1 MVTRDEIENLLKKL
15 NSMDETVL
23 KKLADSYFNGSI
35 FDFKNDP
42 SCPLTEYE
50 LLIYVNNI
58 CKPFEAMMDSVF
70 NQLNSDWINSGLA
83 NSGSSNVEFDTL
95 KKLPELPKL
104 QRFAED
110 ML

>member
-1 MVTRDEIENLLKKL
+1 MVTRDEIENLLNKL

-42 SCPLTEYE
+42 SCPLTGYE
-50 LLIYVNNI
+50 VLIYVNYI
-58 CKPFEAMMDSVF
+58 CKPFESMMDSVF
-70 NQLNSDWINSGLA
+70 NQLNGDCICKLA
-83 NSGSSNVEFDTL
+83 NSERSSGELDTL